1 MPYPHNNFVSPFLL
15 FLRISEPSVNACI
28 ICVSLSI
35 LLSPAPPPPPPE
47 RIRHRLV
54 CFCAKSVNQKML
66 RFFFRIEFLKHGM
79 SYTEYMLFAF
89 IPIGIYSALLSFMNC
104 VERHVLSLWVCS
116 GIIYNR
122 FFKRLYVR
130 FIFSIL

>member
-1 MPYPHNNFVSPFLL
+1 MYNM
-15 FLRISEPSVNACI
+15 CI
-28 ICVSLSI
+28 VVDTIFGVAANGLHT
-35 LLSPAPPPPPPE
+35 PDYDPK

-54 CFCAKSVNQKML
+54 RFRAESVNQKML
-66 RFFFRIEFLKHGM
+66 RFFFCIEFLKHGM

-89 IPIGIYSALLSFMNC
+89 VPVGIYPTLLSFMNC

-130 FIFSIL
+130 FIFFNFIDSVWYK